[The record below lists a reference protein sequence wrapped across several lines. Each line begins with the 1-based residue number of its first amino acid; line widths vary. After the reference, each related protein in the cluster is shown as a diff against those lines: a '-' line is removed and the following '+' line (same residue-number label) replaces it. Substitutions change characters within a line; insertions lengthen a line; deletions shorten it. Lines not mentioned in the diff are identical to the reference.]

1 VTSPS
6 PRHRPRKR
14 FAQHFLAP
22 AWARRVVSAIER
34 QPGDVFLEIGPGQGA
49 LTLPLAATGSP
60 VLAVEIDRDLIA
72 GLVPRVPPNV
82 TLVSGDALAI
92 DVIPFLTGLE
102 PQRPADRPLGPAPAR
117 RFRVVGNLPYNLT
130 TPILFRLIEW
140 HRRHALFA
148 DATLMVQREVADRL
162 TARAGTRE
170 YGVLG
175 ISAQVHTQITRLLD
189 LPPGAFSPAP
199 KVRSSVVRLTFGP
212 PTVRLSDEAL
222 FDELLRA
229 LFSQRRKTLTN
240 ALKRFDP
247 RAPAALTTLGLDG
260 RRRPETLQLE
270 EIAGLVAAIAA
281 GRRPPVL

>member
-1 VTSPS
+1 MTTRA

-22 AWARRVVSAIER
+22 AWARRVVDVIDR

-49 LTLPLAATGSP
+49 ITLPLAAKGSP
-60 VLAVEIDRDLIA
+60 ILAVEVDRDLVA
-72 GLVPRVPPNV
+72 GLAPRVPPTV
-82 TLVSGDALAI
+82 TLVSGDALTM
-92 DVIPFLTGLE
+92 DLIPFLTGLE
-102 PQRPADRPLGPAPAR
+102 PQRPPDHLAGPTAAR
-117 RFRVVGNLPYNLT
+117 RFRIVGNLPYNLT
-130 TPILFRLIEW
+130 TPILFRLIDW

-175 ISAQVHTQITRLLD
+175 ISAQVHTTIRRLLD
-189 LPPGAFSPAP
+189 LPPGAFSPPP
-199 KVRSSVVRLTFGP
+199 KVRSAVIRMAFGP
-212 PTVRLSDEAL
+212 PNVKVADESL
-222 FDELLRA
+222 FDDLLRA
-229 LFSQRRKTLTN
+229 LFSQRRKTLLN

-247 RAPAALTTLGLDG
+247 RAAGTLEGLGIDS
-260 RRRPETLQLE
+260 RRRPETLQLS

-281 GRRPPVL
+281 ARRAPVL